1 MRITGFFRTLLCVLL
16 VLLLLTPTALADLP
30 DLSQLTNDE
39 VAELLTLVNA
49 EVVKRGITTTA
60 KLPQGAYI
68 GGKDVPAGRYI
79 FTSLATGDDWG
90 NVTVYS
96 EGGKGDL
103 LIWEVVS
110 APKNGAA
117 QETIFISL
125 NDGDELK
132 SGVPFSLQIMTGVL
146 FQ

>member
-1 MRITGFFRTLLCVLL
+1 MRITGFFRSFLCVLL
-16 VLLLLTPTALADLP
+16 VLLLLTPTALADIP

-49 EVVKRGITTTA
+49 EIVKRGITKTA

-132 SGVPFSLQIMTGVL
+132 SGVPFSLTIMGGAV
-146 FQ
+146 FE

>member
-1 MRITGFFRTLLCVLL
+1 MRITGFFRSFLCVLL
-16 VLLLLTPTALADLP
+16 VLLLLTPVALADLP

-49 EVVKRGITTTA
+49 EVVKRGITKTA

-117 QETIFISL
+117 QDTIFISL

-132 SGVPFSLQIMTGVL
+132 SGVPFSLTIMGGAV
-146 FQ
+146 FE

>member
-49 EVVKRGITTTA
+49 EVVKRGIIKTA

-68 GGKDVPAGRYI
+68 GGKDIPAGRYI

-117 QETIFISL
+117 QDTIFISL

-132 SGVPFSLQIMTGVL
+132 SGVPFSLTIMGGAV
-146 FQ
+146 FE

>member
-1 MRITGFFRTLLCVLL
+1 MRITGFFRSFLCVLL
-16 VLLLLTPTALADLP
+16 VLLLLTPAALADLP

-49 EVVKRGITTTA
+49 EVVKRGITKTA

-132 SGVPFSLQIMTGVL
+132 SGVPFSLTIMGGAV
-146 FQ
+146 FE

>member
-1 MRITGFFRTLLCVLL
+1 MRITGFFRSFLCVLL
-16 VLLLLTPTALADLP
+16 VLLLLTPTALADIP

-49 EVVKRGITTTA
+49 EVVKRGITKTA
-60 KLPQGAYI
+60 KLPQGVYI

-110 APKNGAA
+110 APKNGAS

-132 SGVPFSLQIMTGVL
+132 SGVPFSLTIMGGAV
-146 FQ
+146 FE